1 MSPGYDLA
9 RSLDPLGLA
18 DIAGRAMVIETDA

>member
-1 MSPGYDLA
+1 LGTIS

-18 DIAGRAMVIETDA
+18 DIAGRATVKETNA